1 MLLSRE
7 NQRGNQEWIVQKH
20 WRQSALKTQDEDKE
34 SNKTRDQNR
43 RLTQVLAK
51 RNLLLIRHP
60 ASPAVLLIYIVCLV
74 TDGGKLRKNENV
86 HCHIYEIWLFRNDQ
100 PDHDYDPRFFVAMT
114 STYIVEATS
123 LVGIAFVSAAE
134 LCPENH

>member
-1 MLLSRE
+1 
-7 NQRGNQEWIVQKH
+7 
-20 WRQSALKTQDEDKE
+20 
-34 SNKTRDQNR
+34 
-43 RLTQVLAK
+43 VLAK

-100 PDHDYDPRFFVAMT
+100 PDHDYDPRIFVAMT
-114 STYIVEATS
+114 SFSKICTVVLRSAYIRPYDFTFPTVNFPFISSNITASPTYGVYTS
-123 LVGIAFVSAAE
+123 QLIYYSRTCA
-134 LCPENH
+134 N